1 MTKINGEALQAIIDA
16 QYVKHFSLFDKA
28 CIIIT
33 FTLTAYMAAR

>member
-1 MTKINGEALQAIIDA
+1 MTKYNGKELQALLDA

-28 CIIIT
+28 CIIAA